1 MKVLVFYDGG
11 DDLEWMV
18 CQRSEIKKAKKKFKA
33 VAIRRLAIILLFA
46 VINLLFFLKAETN
59 KLDFF

>member
-46 VINLLFFLKAETN
+46 VINLLFF
-59 KLDFF
+59 F